1 MPKRELTF
9 LGLSEDGSSLVVA
22 DSAGSQYTIKVDGR
36 LSATLGHPVRPGQME
51 IALQPLSPKDIQAR
65 IRAGAT
71 AAEIAAENGEDIE
84 RIRRF
89 EGPPLADR
97 EFAANQARKCL
108 VRSDAADATLE
119 GLVGARLNE
128 RGVTIESA
136 QWDSWRREDGC
147 WTVLVAFPAGSAE
160 RVATW
165 VYDPESRHVTPEDDE
180 AARMLD
186 PTLVSNSSLRLVAE
200 ELSSTSPDIIE
211 NIEVVTVVE
220 HVVVEERL
228 AEVTSITGAAKA
240 QPEPAV
246 SPAATPAR
254 SKSKSKSKRA
264 SVPSWDEILFGGG
277 KDDEG

>member
-9 LGLSEDGSSLVVA
+9 LGLSEDGSSLLVA
-22 DSAGSQYTIKVDGR
+22 DSAGTQYTIKVDGR

-51 IALQPLSPKDIQAR
+51 IALQTLSPKDIQSR

-71 AAEIAAENGEDIE
+71 AAEIAADSGEDVE
-84 RIRRF
+84 RVRRF

-97 EFAANQARKCL
+97 EFAAEQARKCL
-108 VRSDAADATLE
+108 VRSDASEFTLD

-136 QWDSWRREDGC
+136 QWDSWRREDGR

-165 VYDPESRHVTPEDDE
+165 VFDPESRHVTPEDDE

-200 ELSSTSPDIIE
+200 EVATATPEEI
-211 NIEVVTVVE
+211 IEVVEVVDK
-220 HVVVEERL
+220 VVVVERL
-228 AEVTSITGAAKA
+228 AEVTSIKSEV
-240 QPEPAV
+240 QSEPAV
-246 SPAATPAR
+246 APAAPR
-254 SKSKSKSKRA
+254 SRAKSKTKRA

-277 KDDEG
+277 KDDEA

>member
-22 DSAGSQYTIKVDGR
+22 DSAGSQYTVKVDGR

-71 AAEIAAENGEDIE
+71 AAEIAADTGEDID

-97 EFAANQARKCL
+97 EFASEQARKCV
-108 VRSDAADATLE
+108 VRSDASEFTLE

-136 QWDSWRREDGC
+136 QWDSWRREDGR
-147 WTVLVAFPAGSAE
+147 WTVLVAFPAGPAE

-200 ELSSTSPDIIE
+200 ESVTLLEKDIV
-211 NIEVVTVVE
+211 EVVEVIDVVE
-220 HVVVEERL
+220 VAEEVVVEERL
-228 AEVTSITGAAKA
+228 AEVTSIKGATKP
-240 QPEPAV
+240 QPEPAAK
-246 SPAATPAR
+246 PAASRAR
-254 SKSKSKSKRA
+254 SKSKRA

-277 KDDEG
+277 KDDEA

>member
-51 IALQPLSPKDIQAR
+51 IALQSLSPKDIQAR

-71 AAEIAAENGEDIE
+71 AAEIAADTGEDIE
-84 RIRRF
+84 RISRF

-108 VRSDAADATLE
+108 VRSESSEGTLE

-128 RGVTIESA
+128 RGVTIDSA
-136 QWDSWRREDGC
+136 QWDSWRREDGR

-165 VYDPESRHVTPEDDE
+165 VYDPGSRHVTPEDDE

-200 ELSSTSPDIIE
+200 EAEIVTHDSIVE
-211 NIEVVTVVE
+211 NVEVVEVVE
-220 HVVVEERL
+220 TVIVEERL
-228 AEVTSITGAAKA
+228 AEVTSIKGAAKS
-240 QPEPAV
+240 QPEPDAT
-246 SPAATPAR
+246 PAATR
-254 SKSKSKSKRA
+254 SRSKSKRA

-277 KDDEG
+277 KDDEA

>member
-9 LGLSEDGSSLVVA
+9 LGLSEDGSSLLVA
-22 DSAGSQYTIKVDGR
+22 DSAGTQYTIKVDGR

-51 IALQPLSPKDIQAR
+51 IALQTLSPKDIQSR

-71 AAEIAAENGEDIE
+71 AAEIAADSGEDIE
-84 RIRRF
+84 RVRRF

-97 EFAANQARKCL
+97 EFAAEQARKCL
-108 VRSDAADATLE
+108 VRSDASEFTLD

-136 QWDSWRREDGC
+136 QWDSWRREDGR

-165 VYDPESRHVTPEDDE
+165 VFDPESRHVTPEDDE

-200 ELSSTSPDIIE
+200 EVATATPEEI
-211 NIEVVTVVE
+211 IEVVEVVDK
-220 HVVVEERL
+220 VVVVERL
-228 AEVTSITGAAKA
+228 AEVTSIKSEV

-246 SPAATPAR
+246 APAAPR
-254 SKSKSKSKRA
+254 SRAKSKPKRA

-277 KDDEG
+277 KDDEA

>member
-1 MPKRELTF
+1 
-9 LGLSEDGSSLVVA
+9 
-22 DSAGSQYTIKVDGR
+22 
-36 LSATLGHPVRPGQME
+36 ME

-71 AAEIAAENGEDIE
+71 AAEIAADTGEDID

-97 EFAANQARKCL
+97 EFAAGQARKCL
-108 VRSDAADATLE
+108 VRSDAAEGTLE
-119 GLVGARLNE
+119 SLVGARLDE

-136 QWDSWRREDGC
+136 QWDSWRREDGR

-186 PTLVSNSSLRLVAE
+186 PTLVSNSSLRLVADE
-200 ELSSTSPDIIE
+200 VAVAPPND
-211 NIEVVTVVE
+211 NVEVVEVVE
-220 HVVVEERL
+220 VVETVIVEERL
-228 AEVTSITGAAKA
+228 AEVTSIKGTAKA
-240 QPEPAV
+240 QPK
-246 SPAATPAR
+246 PAATPAATR
-254 SKSKSKSKRA
+254 SRSKSKRA

-277 KDDEG
+277 KDDEA